1 MTPEQIREEAIDRVA
16 RSVAQMWADVQEMF
30 ESPYAKVRKA
40 YVEPEPPILYDDNPE
55 QWRKV
60 AEPVVDAL
68 GDLLPAGGIR
78 YAVAHPVTGVSD
90 PRFVGYTL
98 EECKEFATEYDTHV
112 IEQHLTEWTTHE

>member
-40 YVEPEPPILYDDNPE
+40 YVEPEPPVLYDDNPE

-68 GDLLPAGGIR
+68 GDLLPTGGIR
-78 YAVAHPVTGVSD
+78 YAVAHPVLNSEA
-90 PRFVGYTL
+90 RFVGFTL
-98 EECKEFATEYDTHV
+98 EECKEFATKYDTHV